1 MYHRPLGHTQLSVS
15 ALCLGAMY
23 FGTRNDEASSFALL
37 DQFVDA
43 GGDFINTANIYAHWA
58 PGGAGGESELLL
70 GRWFK
75 ARHNRS
81 SIVLA
86 SKVGFAYPG
95 IEIGLRAKQIE
106 EECNKSLQRMDVETI
121 DLFYAHV
128 DDRTTPLEE
137 SMEAFDRLVTAGKVR
152 HLGASNYL
160 AWRLERAN
168 WVADV
173 NGWTPFCC
181 IQQRH
186 TYLRPKPG
194 ASFSPQIA
202 ANSDLLDHCLN
213 SGVTLLAYSALL
225 SGAYT
230 RPERPIDDGYAGPDT
245 DVRLATL
252 RAVAAE
258 CGATANQVIL
268 AWMMQGQPSVLPLVA
283 ASTKAQ
289 LQENIDALQVQL
301 SVEQMERLTNAR
313 A

>member
-1 MYHRPLGHTQLSVS
+1 MYHRPLGHTELSVS

-37 DQFVDA
+37 DQFVAA
-43 GGDFINTANIYAHWA
+43 GGDFIDTANIYAHWA

-75 ARHNRS
+75 ARGNRQ

-106 EECNKSLQRMDVETI
+106 EECNKSLRRMDVETI

-137 SMEAFDRLVTAGKVR
+137 SMAAFDRLVAAGKVR

-168 WVADV
+168 WIADV

-194 ASFSPQIA
+194 AGFSPQIA
-202 ANSDLLDHCLN
+202 ANSDLLDHCAN
-213 SGVTLLAYSALL
+213 TGVTLLAYSALL

-230 RPERPIDDGYAGPDT
+230 RPERPIDAGYAGPDT

-252 RAVAAE
+252 QAVAAE

>member
-1 MYHRPLGHTQLSVS
+1 MYHRPLGHTELSVS

-37 DQFVDA
+37 DQFVAA
-43 GGDFINTANIYAHWA
+43 GGDFIDTANIYAHWA

-75 ARHNRS
+75 ARGNRQ

-106 EECNKSLQRMDVETI
+106 EECNKSLRRMDVETI

-137 SMEAFDRLVTAGKVR
+137 SMAAFDRLVAAGKVR

-168 WVADV
+168 WIADV

-194 ASFSPQIA
+194 AGFSPQIA
-202 ANSDLLDHCLN
+202 ANSDLLDHC
-213 SGVTLLAYSALL
+213 
-225 SGAYT
+225 
-230 RPERPIDDGYAGPDT
+230 AGPDT

-252 RAVAAE
+252 QAVAAE